1 MRLLIRLGCIENCTY
16 EMQYH
21 YHLQGFIYSLLKSS
35 KYHYI
40 HNKEGYKFFCFSN
53 IFPVTNNIEQND
65 SRALIIASPDSD
77 FIAFLNAQIL
87 QSYIQKRIRIGSM
100 TFRIQSVSNIELKVS
115 SSSSHHLTLITGTPI
130 TIRLKNTIPSSN
142 GKTYRDGYYWRKED
156 PLDLFV
162 LQLQDNLV
170 KKYQQFHS
178 QVHQENS
185 NQGSKEDND
194 EALFIDMSS
203 GSKNDFMLSL
213 TSFFQRLICTLKK
226 QIAIPL
232 KIKEGNFNEV
242 IIGTTWEFTL
252 SRIIDME
259 KDIKI
264 IKFILDCGLG
274 ERNSLGF
281 GFINIKTR

>member
-1 MRLLIRLGCIENCTY
+1 
-16 EMQYH
+16 MQYH

-35 KYHYI
+35 KYYYI
-40 HNKEGYKFFCFSN
+40 HNKKGYKFFCFSN
-53 IFPVTNNIEQND
+53 ILPVTNNIEQND
-65 SRALIIASPDSD
+65 SRAFIISSPNSD
-77 FIAFLNAQIL
+77 FITYLYTQIL
-87 QSYIQKRIRIGSM
+87 HTYVRNRIRIGSM
-100 TFRIQSVSNIELKVS
+100 TFRIQSVSHFEVKVS
-115 SSSSHHLTLITGTPI
+115 LSSSHHITLITGTPI
-130 TIRLKNTIPSSN
+130 TIRLKDTTSH

-156 PLDLFV
+156 PLDMFIS
-162 LQLQDNLV
+162 QLQDNLV

-178 QVHQENS
+178 QVHLGNS
-185 NQGSKEDND
+185 NQGSNEDID
-194 EALFIDMSS
+194 EALLIDMSS
-203 GSKNDFMLSL
+203 GSTNDFMLSL

-232 KIKEGNFNEV
+232 NIKRGNFNEV

-264 IKFILDCGLG
+264 IRFMDG

-281 GFINIKTR
+281 GFMNIKTR